1 MKAKPTP
8 PAEPKRK
15 RGRPPLEL
23 DEKVIAGLARID
35 CTMIEIAAVVGCSV
49 DTLERNYADV
59 IEKNRKDG
67 HASIRRQQYKLAMA
81 GNPTMLIWLGKV
93 QLGQRETVVNEHTGK
108 DGGPIVFADLHRT
121 ATEDE

>member
-1 MKAKPTP
+1 MKKPVTKP
-8 PAEPKRK
+8 PATKPKL
-15 RGRPPLEL
+15 GRPPLQL
-23 DEKVIAGLARID
+23 DEKIIAGLARID

-49 DTLERNYADV
+49 DTLERHFAEV